1 LNFILDILNYVFNA
15 STNGK
20 IEVLKIPSNKQEL
33 IFKLKTSDRPF
44 ALMKIGDITEW
55 IKNKL
60 SNYEISE
67 KFDNESIFKNLNKEE
82 DINILMGSRS
92 FYESWDSNR
101 PNIIL
106 FINIGKGTDAKKFVL
121 QSIGRGVR
129 IDPLPNK
136 RRRAVYL
143 YNNQEIDKDIFEKI

>member
-1 LNFILDILNYVFNA
+1 
-15 STNGK
+15 
-20 IEVLKIPSNKQEL
+20 
-33 IFKLKTSDRPF
+33 
-44 ALMKIGDITEW
+44 MKIGDITEW

-67 KFDNESIFKNLNKEE
+67 KFEYESIFKNLNKEE

-92 FYESWDSNR
+92 FYEGWNNNR

-106 FINIGKGTDAKKFVL
+106 FINIGKGTDAKKFVI